1 MKKSNKYETHERKY
15 VMKNVSTR
23 SVHTVTQSTPSMRSF
38 RWNELS
44 YVFLRALTPKSFIV
58 ITWQW
63 AVVLCPEWRRTCP
76 NTSV

>member
-38 RWNELS
+38 R
-44 YVFLRALTPKSFIV
+44 
-58 ITWQW
+58 
-63 AVVLCPEWRRTCP
+63 
-76 NTSV
+76 